1 MNVKAVIKKVM
12 DTPTEP
18 VGKVAIAYSGGL
30 DSSLAIELLRR
41 KYRAKQIVAITINVG
56 QGAEEID
63 LGNKKA
69 AKLGIKPIL
78 IDARREFCADW
89 LPKAIRANSDYN
101 GYPVSTS
108 MTRQLVARIVALEA
122 RRRGCDAVLEGSTG
136 RGNDQYRMHNVF
148 KMFAPEL
155 QILVPVREFDLT
167 RSEEEQLCKAWGVP
181 VQEDIRGGD
190 DKTMWCRSIASGAI
204 GLNVKLPDRI
214 WQWLVPPVK
223 AKASGE
229 KLTIEFV
236 EGVPVRMNGKKM
248 PLDKLV
254 EALNPIAG
262 RNGIGRIDMFE
273 DGIMDLKSREIY
285 EAPAAHVILKL
296 HRDLEAQCL
305 TKEQIRFKQIVEQRW
320 AYMTYHGEWY
330 HPLKENLD
338 AFIAD
343 SQRFVTGTFVVQ
355 MYKGNIDIVSRESAM
370 SLFNPEIRDI
380 NRSGFDQRWCT
391 NAANVRGLPFE
402 ILARRN
408 EMVAA
413 AAEKKA
419 QRKAKKSRKRRK

>member
-1 MNVKAVIKKVM
+1 MNIKAIIKKVM

-18 VGKVAIAYSGGL
+18 VNKVALAYSGGL

-41 KYRAKQIVAITINVG
+41 KYMARQIVAITIDVG
-56 QGAEEID
+56 QGAEEIAI
-63 LGNKKA
+63 GNKKA
-69 AKLGIKPIL
+69 AKLGIKPII
-78 IDARREFCADW
+78 IDARKEFCTDW
-89 LPKAIRANSDYN
+89 LPKAIQANSDYN
-101 GYPVSTS
+101 GYPCSTS

-122 RRRGCDAVLEGSTG
+122 RKRGCDAVLEGSTG

-155 QILVPVREFDLT
+155 KILVPVREFDLT
-167 RSEEEQLCKAWGVP
+167 RTEEEQLCKAWGVP
-181 VQEDIRGGD
+181 IIEDIRGGD

-204 GLNVKLPDRI
+204 GLNVALPDRI
-214 WQWLVPPVK
+214 WQWVVPAKK
-223 AKASGE
+223 AKAAGE
-229 KLTIEFV
+229 KLTMEFV
-236 EGVPVRMNGKKM
+236 NGVPVRMNGKKM
-248 PLDKLV
+248 SLDQLI
-254 EALNPIAG
+254 ETLNPIAG
-262 RNGIGRIDMFE
+262 RNGIGQIDMFE

-305 TKEQIRFKQIVEQRW
+305 TKDQIRFKQFVEQNW
-320 AYMTYHGEWY
+320 ATMVYSGQWY

-343 SQRFVTGTFVVQ
+343 SQRFVSGKFSVQ
-355 MYKGNIDIVSRESAM
+355 LYKGNISILTRESAM

-408 EMVAA
+408 EMAA
-413 AAEKKA
+413 TATAK
-419 QRKAKKSRKRRK
+419 KAKKTTKKRKKK